1 MLEITVAISLT
12 TAFLLG
18 LVKLASLIQKEIKK
32 TSAISRALR
41 DNKIIEVNN
50 EEIFE
55 ELLEK
60 SEKRKL
66 YTRIPI
72 ISKMLKYVSKSPFGK
87 LAYPLFFLMLSAS
100 YPLYLMSPFDVV
112 WRWVEFSWVFILTLF
127 FTNAFFK
134 YFYEK
139 QQDMLDN
146 DITVFLDSLARGVRV
161 GKPFEAILLDM
172 GDELTKPMRK
182 IVKQITDNIAVGL
195 NPADIFKKEAVEKE
209 VDGFFFVSATL
220 NASAESGGSIGPAI
234 DNLSNIIKS
243 NRELKLKVKSLA
255 AQSKFSAYVLSAMPF
270 VGLQIMGNAADNTL
284 FYTTLAGN
292 LIYMVSILLII
303 SAFSI
308 IQKMA
313 SIKV

>member
-1 MLEITVAISLT
+1 MFEVTIAISLT
-12 TAFLLG
+12 TAFVLG

-32 TSAISRALR
+32 TSAIARAIR
-41 DNKIIEVNN
+41 ENEIIEVNS

-60 SEKRKL
+60 SEKKKL
-66 YTRIPI
+66 YSRIPLF
-72 ISKMLKYVSKSPFGK
+72 SKMLKYVSKSPFGK
-87 LAYPLFFLMLSAS
+87 WAYPLFFIMLASS
-100 YPLYLMSPFDVV
+100 YPLYILSPFDVV
-112 WRWVEFSWVFILTLF
+112 WGWVEFSWVFILTLVA
-127 FTNAFFK
+127 TNAVFK

-139 QQDMLDN
+139 QQEILDN
-146 DITVFLDSLARGVRV
+146 DITVFLDSLSRGVRV

-255 AQSKFSAYVLSAMPF
+255 AQSKFSAYVLSALPF
-270 VGLQIMGNAADNTL
+270 VGLQIMGGAADNTL
-284 FYTTLAGN
+284 FYTTLPGN
-292 LIYMVSILLII
+292 LIYMISILLIVT
-303 SAFSI
+303 AFST

-313 SIKV
+313 NIKV